1 MPSNERTLREL
12 AAESGLPDG
21 LELEQLRSLLLL
33 RWCER
38 NARVA
43 QFQAEHDVLY
53 KFRIPHLEQEVS
65 AQTTRAEH
73 AEREVRVAI
82 ALAVV
87 VAIVICLCVNANR
100 LG

>member
-1 MPSNERTLREL
+1 
-12 AAESGLPDG
+12 
-21 LELEQLRSLLLL
+21 
-33 RWCER
+33 
-38 NARVA
+38 
-43 QFQAEHDVLY
+43 VLY

-65 AQTTRAEH
+65 AQTMRAEH